1 VLALKQG
8 TSAISAA
15 LPSYILPSTHE
26 NTRNKRL
33 AGRFYGGWI
42 PPRRS
47 GGRAM
52 MKPAAQ
58 VAVVCCRIQGKHGNG
73 IVAQLWR

>member
-1 VLALKQG
+1 MKIPETGVW
-8 TSAISAA
+8 
-15 LPSYILPSTHE
+15 
-26 NTRNKRL
+26 L
-33 AGRFYGGWI
+33 AGFTVVGYRREDRAVGG
-42 PPRRS
+42 
-47 GGRAM
+47 M